1 MMQVKDDF
9 NEFISNLQI
18 DNFDDINTSL
28 EGIAKKL
35 NQKYYDNS
43 TTDNYLMVG
52 SMGRNTSIKG
62 ESDIDVIYELPD
74 EVFERFDDY
83 ESNGQSQLLNEIR
96 DVLKE
101 KYPSTDIKGDGQVVV
116 ISFTKYKIELVPGFK
131 QDNNSYKYP
140 DTHDSGSWKIT
151 KPILEIEEANN
162 TINNTST
169 YRDICQMIREW
180 KANNGVTICGLL
192 IDTLIKDFLD
202 NNPEYKWKSKSDY
215 YELLKSVFKYLSDQ
229 DENRK
234 QWNAMGSNQIIENKN
249 FNFIKK
255 GKKAYNK
262 LSNSTDESSTLR
274 ELFGS
279 RFPISEQSANEYGY
293 SNDEQ
298 FIEEIFPVYI
308 MYSLKIDCEITQ
320 NGFRTGLLSEFIKKK
335 FMIKQ
340 NRKLKFMIV
349 ENNIPKPYDIYWKV
363 RNVGYEAIRRN
374 CIRGQIKKGIDYLNE
389 STNFYGPHYVECYI
403 IKDGI
408 CVARDKISVSIDY
421 D

>member
-192 IDTLIKDFLD
+192 IDTLIKDFLG

-403 IKDGI
+403 IKDEI

>member
-74 EVFERFDDY
+74 GVFERFDDY

-162 TINNTST
+162 MINNTST

>member
-151 KPILEIEEANN
+151 KPIIEIEEANN
-162 TINNTST
+162 MINNTST

-229 DENRK
+229 DEDRK

-408 CVARDKISVSIDY
+408 CVARDKILVSIDY

>member
-43 TTDNYLMVG
+43 TTNNYLMVG

-140 DTHDSGSWKIT
+140 DTHDGGSWKIT

-162 TINNTST
+162 MINNTST

-255 GKKAYNK
+255 SKKAYNK

-340 NRKLKFMIV
+340 NSKLKFMIV

>member
-28 EGIAKKL
+28 VGIAKKL

-62 ESDIDVIYELPD
+62 ESDIDVVYELPD

-140 DTHDSGSWKIT
+140 DTHDGGSWKIT

-162 TINNTST
+162 MINNTST

-255 GKKAYNK
+255 SKKAYNK
-262 LSNSTDESSTLR
+262 LSNSTGESSTLR

>member
-1 MMQVKDDF
+1 MQVKDDF

-83 ESNGQSQLLNEIR
+83 KSNGQSQLLNEIR

-140 DTHDSGSWKIT
+140 DTHDGGSWKIT

-162 TINNTST
+162 MINNTST

-255 GKKAYNK
+255 SKKAYNK

-349 ENNIPKPYDIYWKV
+349 ENNIPKP
-363 RNVGYEAIRRN
+363 
-374 CIRGQIKKGIDYLNE
+374 
-389 STNFYGPHYVECYI
+389 
-403 IKDGI
+403 
-408 CVARDKISVSIDY
+408 
-421 D
+421 

>member
-1 MMQVKDDF
+1 MMQMEDNF
-9 NEFISNLQI
+9 NEFINNLQI

-28 EGIAKKL
+28 EGISKKL

-43 TTDNYLMVG
+43 TTDNYLIVG

-96 DVLKE
+96 DILKE
-101 KYPSTDIKGDGQVVV
+101 KYPQTDIKGDGQVVV

-131 QDNNSYKYP
+131 QDDNSYKYP
-140 DTHDSGSWKIT
+140 DTHDGGSWKIT

-162 TINNTST
+162 MISNTST

-192 IDTLIKDFLD
+192 IDTLIKNFLD
-202 NNPEYKWKSKSDY
+202 DNSEYKWKSKNDY
-215 YELLKSVFKYLSDQ
+215 YNLLKSVFKYLSEQ
-229 DENRK
+229 DEDRK

-249 FNFIKK
+249 YNFIKK
-255 GKKAYNK
+255 SKKAYNK

-274 ELFGS
+274 GLFGS
-279 RFPISEQSANEYGY
+279 RFPISEQSANEYGH
-293 SNDEQ
+293 SDKEQ
-298 FIEEIFPVYI
+298 FIEEIYPVYI

-349 ENNIPKPYDIYWKV
+349 ENNVPKPYDIYWKV

-374 CIRGQIKKGIDYLNE
+374 CIRGQIKKGMDYLNE

>member
-43 TTDNYLMVG
+43 TTDNYLIVG

-131 QDNNSYKYP
+131 QDNNFYKYP
-140 DTHDSGSWKIT
+140 DTHDSDSWKIT

-162 TINNTST
+162 MINNTST

-192 IDTLIKDFLD
+192 IDILIKDFLD
-202 NNPEYKWKSKSDY
+202 NNYEYKWKPKSDY

-229 DENRK
+229 DEDRK

-408 CVARDKISVSIDY
+408 CVERDKISVSIDY

>member
-35 NQKYYDNS
+35 NQKDNS

-162 TINNTST
+162 MINNTST

-215 YELLKSVFKYLSDQ
+215 YEFLKSVFKYLSDQ

-234 QWNAMGSNQIIENKN
+234 QWTAMGSNQIIENKN

>member
-131 QDNNSYKYP
+131 QDNNFYKYP

-162 TINNTST
+162 MINNTST

-192 IDTLIKDFLD
+192 IDILIKDFLD
-202 NNPEYKWKSKSDY
+202 NNYEYKWKPKSDY

-229 DENRK
+229 DEDRK

-279 RFPISEQSANEYGY
+279 IFPISEQSANEYGY

>member
-1 MMQVKDDF
+1 MQVKDDF

-162 TINNTST
+162 MINNTST

-279 RFPISEQSANEYGY
+279 RFPISEQSANEYGH
-293 SNDEQ
+293 SNEEQ
-298 FIEEIFPVYI
+298 FIEKIFPVYI

>member
-52 SMGRNTSIKG
+52 SMGRNTFIKG

-162 TINNTST
+162 MINNTST

>member
-43 TTDNYLMVG
+43 TTDNYLMAG

-162 TINNTST
+162 MINNTST

>member
-52 SMGRNTSIKG
+52 SMGRNTFIKG

-162 TINNTST
+162 MINNTST

-403 IKDGI
+403 IKDEI

>member
-52 SMGRNTSIKG
+52 SMGRNTYIKG

-162 TINNTST
+162 MINNTST

>member
-35 NQKYYDNS
+35 NQKDNS

-162 TINNTST
+162 MINNTST

>member
-192 IDTLIKDFLD
+192 IDTLIKDFLG

>member
-162 TINNTST
+162 MINNTST

-192 IDTLIKDFLD
+192 IDILIKDFLD

>member
-151 KPILEIEEANN
+151 KPILEIEEVNN
-162 TINNTST
+162 MINNTST

-192 IDTLIKDFLD
+192 IDILIKDFLD
-202 NNPEYKWKSKSDY
+202 NNYEYKWKPKSDY

-229 DENRK
+229 DEDRK

-374 CIRGQIKKGIDYLNE
+374 CIRGQIKKRNRL
-389 STNFYGPHYVECYI
+389 F
-403 IKDGI
+403 K
-408 CVARDKISVSIDY
+408 
-421 D
+421 

>member
-151 KPILEIEEANN
+151 KPILEIEEVNN
-162 TINNTST
+162 MINNTST

-180 KANNGVTICGLL
+180 KANNDVTICGLL

-202 NNPEYKWKSKSDY
+202 NNYEYKWKPKSDY

-229 DENRK
+229 DEDRK

>member
-9 NEFISNLQI
+9 NEFISNLQN
-18 DNFDDINTSL
+18 DNFDNINTSL
-28 EGIAKKL
+28 VGIAKKL

-151 KPILEIEEANN
+151 KPIIEIEEANN
-162 TINNTST
+162 MINNTST

>member
-192 IDTLIKDFLD
+192 IDTLIKDFLG

-215 YELLKSVFKYLSDQ
+215 YELLKSVFKYLSDK

-403 IKDGI
+403 IKDEI

>member
-52 SMGRNTSIKG
+52 SMGRNTFIKG

-162 TINNTST
+162 MINNTST

-335 FMIKQ
+335 FMI
-340 NRKLKFMIV
+340 V

-363 RNVGYEAIRRN
+363 RNVRYEAIRRN

>member
-131 QDNNSYKYP
+131 QDNNSYKFP

-162 TINNTST
+162 MINNTST

>member
-52 SMGRNTSIKG
+52 SMGRNTFIKG

-162 TINNTST
+162 MINNTST

-215 YELLKSVFKYLSDQ
+215 YELLKSVFKYLSNQ

-403 IKDGI
+403 IKDEI